1 MIVPITYNISER
13 AAELSQIKELRGHIH
28 SYVLT
33 HEHLDGAIKSDDR
46 SRRCKLFAGSLG
58 EAAFEHFLNR
68 HGFDANLNENPH
80 VLEGCDSWCEGQSFD
95 VKTRCG
101 NGACMPHYNMAVKD
115 SQSREDVD
123 YFVFAWIDRAATMV
137 GLTGFCHRDELPVLG
152 RLVRRGEWLDSL
164 RVRCDTWAVPIERL
178 TPVED
183 LIPMLR
189 DGAPGQ
195 GWKQQGAVV

>member
-1 MIVPITYNISER
+1 
-13 AAELSQIKELRGHIH
+13 LSQIKELRGHLH

-33 HEHLDGAIKSDDR
+33 HEQLDRAIRTGDA
-46 SRRCKLFAGSLG
+46 SRRRKFFAGSLG

-68 HGFDANLNENPH
+68 YGFDANINENAH
-80 VLEGCDSWCEGQSFD
+80 VFEGCDAWCSGLSFD
-95 VKTRCG
+95 VKARLG